1 MATPVNV
8 KVYEPFADML
18 RGDPFFDV
26 TRLFDVPR
34 MRRTFAGMPAAP
46 DIKMNVVENPDNY
59 FVKAEIPG
67 VAKEDIHVLVEGNTV
82 SIDAKVERKE
92 ELKEGET
99 MLCTELYEG
108 AVART
113 FTLLSDIDD
122 TKAEARYENGMLELR
137 LPKKAGA
144 RSKALPVS

>member
-1 MATPVNV
+1 MFVSSESLRMKKSKCLSCPVS
-8 KVYEPFADML
+8 L
-18 RGDPFFDV
+18 
-26 TRLFDVPR
+26 
-34 MRRTFAGMPAAP
+34 
-46 DIKMNVVENPDNY
+46 
-59 FVKAEIPG
+59 
-67 VAKEDIHVLVEGNTV
+67 
-82 SIDAKVERKE
+82 IDAKIERRE

-108 AVART
+108 TVART